1 MGGRREAQEGT
12 YVHLWLI
19 HVNIHWKATQYCK
32 AIILQLK
39 IGLGYKK
46 EMQMMTT
53 AMKLKLLLGRKAMTN
68 LDSIL
73 KSRDIT
79 LLTKVWSKPWFFQ

>member
-1 MGGRREAQEGT
+1 MFRYLG
-12 YVHLWLI
+12 LI
-19 HVNIHWKATQYCK
+19 HVNQHESTKYCY

-39 IGLGYKK
+39 
-46 EMQMMTT
+46 MN
-53 AMKLKLLLGRKAMTN
+53 KLKKVILGRKAMTN

-79 LLTKVWSKPWFFQ
+79 LLTKFHLLSVMVFSVVLYGYKSWTMKTAEHLTINTF